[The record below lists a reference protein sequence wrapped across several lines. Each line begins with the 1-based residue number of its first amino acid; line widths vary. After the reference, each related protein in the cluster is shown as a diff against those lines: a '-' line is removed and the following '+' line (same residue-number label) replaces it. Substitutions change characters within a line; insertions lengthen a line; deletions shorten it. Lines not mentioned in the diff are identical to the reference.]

1 MLTVAGS
8 SKNKGVSPSRQED
21 FPAWFQAVVREGE
34 VAELAHVRGCMVIRP
49 WGYAIWELM
58 QAELDREIKKSGA
71 SNAYFP
77 LFIPLSYFEE
87 EAEHV
92 EGFAKEMAVVTHHRL
107 EEDPS
112 DPGKLKPGGELTEP
126 LIVRPTSETIIGKSF
141 AKWINSYR
149 DLPLMVNQWANVVR
163 WELRPRVLLRTTE
176 FLWQEG
182 HTAFA
187 SEEEARENTQEMLE
201 VYRRFAEEFLAIPVL
216 TGEKPEEERFPGALM
231 TLSIEA
237 MMQDGKALQ
246 AGTSHYLGQSFAKA
260 AEIDFLD
267 REGERQLVHTASWG
281 VSTRLLGAL
290 IMSHSD
296 DIGLRL
302 PPTVAPQQV
311 VVVPIPR
318 GEEGPA
324 VIAEAQAL
332 AQEIGELSL
341 GGREVRVMADLR
353 DREPPDKRWEWTRK
367 GVPLILELGPRDLRE
382 GVVALRRRDV
392 DARPEP
398 LERSRVA
405 EAIPALLGEI
415 QDAYHRA
422 AAERL
427 AERTRRDIR
436 DADEFREWFDT
447 DPADASAGGFVRG
460 PWSEALESAQ
470 LLEELKVTVRCIPFD
485 QDLPEG
491 ARCVLTGKPAVTEA
505 VFAKAY

>member
-1 MLTVAGS
+1 VAAS

-58 QAELDREIKKSGA
+58 QAELDRQIKKSGA

-77 LFIPLSYFEE
+77 LFIPLEYFES
-87 EAEHV
+87 EAKHV

-107 EEDPS
+107 EEDPG
-112 DPGKLKPGGELTEP
+112 DPEKLTPGGKLTEP

-149 DLPLMVNQWANVVR
+149 DLPMMLNQWANVVR

-182 HTAFA
+182 HAAFA
-187 SEEEARENTQEMLE
+187 TEEEARENAEEMLE
-201 VYRRFAEEFLAIPVL
+201 VYRSFADSFLAMPVL
-216 TGEKPEEERFPGALM
+216 TGEKPEEERFPGAVM

-246 AGTSHYLGQSFAKA
+246 AGTSHYLGQGFAKA
-260 AEIDFLD
+260 AEINFLN
-267 REGERQLVHTASWG
+267 REGERELVHTASWG

-296 DIGLRL
+296 DVGLRL
-302 PPTVAPQQV
+302 PPTVAPRQV
-311 VVVPIPR
+311 VIVPIPR
-318 GEEGPA
+318 GDDGPA
-324 VIAEAQAL
+324 VLEEAEAL
-332 AQEIGELSL
+332 AREIGDLSFE
-341 GGREVRVMADLR
+341 GTEVRVMADLR

-367 GVPLILELGPRDLRE
+367 GVPLILELGPRDLKE

-392 DARPEP
+392 DQRPESI
-398 LERSRVA
+398 ERSRIA
-405 EAIPALLGEI
+405 EVIPALLTEI
-415 QDAYHRA
+415 QAAYHDTA
-422 AAERL
+422 SERL
-427 AERTRRDIR
+427 SARTRRDIQ
-436 DADEFREWFDT
+436 DPEEFRRWFDT
-447 DPADASAGGFVRG
+447 DPADASAGGFVRA
-460 PWSEALESAQ
+460 PWSEAPESAQ
-470 LLEELKVTVRCIPFD
+470 LLEDLKVSVRCLPFD
-485 QDLPEG
+485 QELPSDS
-491 ARCVLTGKPAVTEA
+491 RCVLTGKPAVVEA

>member
-1 MLTVAGS
+1 VAS
-8 SKNKGVSPSRQED
+8 KSKNKGVSPSRQED

-34 VAELAHVRGCMVIRP
+34 VAELAHVRGSMVIRP

-58 QAELDREIKKSGA
+58 QAELDRQIKRSGA
-71 SNAYFP
+71 TNAYFP
-77 LFIPLSYFEE
+77 LFIPLSYIES

-107 EEDPS
+107 EEDPENR
-112 DPGKLKPGGELTEP
+112 GHLRPGGKLTEP
-126 LIVRPTSETIIGKSF
+126 LIVRPTSETIIGRSF

-163 WELRPRVLLRTTE
+163 WEMRPRVLLRTTE

-187 SEEEARENTQEMLE
+187 TESEARANAEQMLE
-201 VYRRFAEEFLAIPVL
+201 VYRDFAESFLAMPVL
-216 TGEKPEEERFPGALM
+216 TGEKPEEERFPGAVQ

-246 AGTSHYLGQSFAKA
+246 AGTSHYLGQSFAEA
-260 AEIDFLD
+260 AEINFLD
-267 REGERQLVHTASWG
+267 SDGERSLVHTASWG

-311 VVVPIPR
+311 VIVPIPR

-324 VIAEAQAL
+324 VLEAAEEL
-332 AQEIGELSL
+332 AREIGELSFE
-341 GGREVRVMADLR
+341 GAEVRVSADLR

-367 GVPLILELGPRDLRE
+367 GVPLILELGPRDLKE
-382 GVVALRRRDV
+382 GVVALRRRDAG
-392 DARPEP
+392 DQRPESV
-398 LERSRVA
+398 ERDQVVA
-405 EAIPALLGEI
+405 SIPTLLAGL
-415 QDAYHRA
+415 QSSYRDV

-427 AERTRRDIR
+427 SSRTRLG
-436 DADEFREWFDT
+436 ATGLDEFREWFDT
-447 DPADASAGGFVRG
+447 DPADADAGGFLRA
-460 PWSEALESAQ
+460 PWSEAPESAE

-485 QDLPEG
+485 QELPPDS
-491 ARCVLTGKPAVTEA
+491 RCVLTGEPAVVEA
-505 VFAKAY
+505 IFAKAY

>member
-1 MLTVAGS
+1 MAA
-8 SKNKGVSPSRQED
+8 KGLSPTRAED
-21 FPAWFQAVVREGE
+21 FPAWFQAVVGEGE
-34 VAELAHVRGCMVIRP
+34 VAELADERGSMVILP
-49 WGYAIWELM
+49 CGYAVWELM
-58 QAELDREIKKSGA
+58 QAELDRQIKRSGA
-71 SNAYFP
+71 TNAYFP
-77 LFIPLSYFEE
+77 LFIPLSYIES
-87 EAEHV
+87 EAKHV

-107 EEDPS
+107 EEDP
-112 DPGKLKPGGELTEP
+112 DNPGHLKPGGELAEP

-163 WELRPRVLLRTTE
+163 WEMRPRVLLRTTE

-187 SEEEARENTQEMLE
+187 TEEEARENAHRMLE
-201 VYRRFAEEFLAIPVL
+201 VYRDFADSFLAMPVL
-216 TGEKPEEERFPGALM
+216 TGEKPEEERFPGAVM

-246 AGTSHYLGQSFAKA
+246 AGTSHYLGQSFAEA
-260 AEIDFLD
+260 AEITFLD
-267 REGERQLVHTASWG
+267 REGERSLVHTASWG

-290 IMSHSD
+290 IMSHGD
-296 DIGLRL
+296 DVGLRL

-311 VVVPIPR
+311 VIVPIPR

-324 VIAEAQAL
+324 VLGAAGEL
-332 AQEIGELSL
+332 AREIGELSFD
-341 GGREVRVMADLR
+341 GVPVRVSADLR

-367 GVPLILELGPRDLRE
+367 GVPLVLELGPRDLKE
-382 GVVALRRRDV
+382 GVVALRRRDAG
-392 DARPEP
+392 DAKPES

-405 EAIPALLGEI
+405 AAIPDLLAEI
-415 QDAYHRA
+415 QGSYHRA

-427 AERTRRDIR
+427 SSRTGRDVQ
-436 DADEFREWFDT
+436 DLDGFREWFDT
-447 DPADASAGGFVRG
+447 DPSDASAGGFLRA
-460 PWSEALESAQ
+460 PWSEAPESAEILES
-470 LLEELKVTVRCIPFD
+470 LKVTVRCLPSD
-485 QDLPEG
+485 QDLPSG

>member
-1 MLTVAGS
+1 VAK

-34 VAELAHVRGCMVIRP
+34 VAELAHVRGSMVIRP

-58 QAELDREIKKSGA
+58 QGELDRQIKRSGTT
-71 SNAYFP
+71 NAYFP
-77 LFIPLSYFEE
+77 LFIPLSYIES

-107 EEDPS
+107 EEDP
-112 DPGKLKPGGELTEP
+112 DNAGHLRPGGKLTEP
-126 LIVRPTSETIIGKSF
+126 LIVRPTSETIIGRSF

-149 DLPLMVNQWANVVR
+149 DLPLKVNQWANVVR
-163 WELRPRVLLRTTE
+163 WEMRPRVLLRTTE

-187 SEEEARENTQEMLE
+187 TEEEARADAVQMLE
-201 VYRRFAEEFLAIPVL
+201 VYRAFADSFLAMPVL
-216 TGEKPEEERFPGALM
+216 TGEKPEEERFPGAVQ

-246 AGTSHYLGQSFAKA
+246 AGTSHYLGQSFAEA

-267 REGERQLVHTASWG
+267 SEGKRGLVHTASWG

-296 DIGLRL
+296 DVGLCL

-311 VVVPIPR
+311 VIVPIPR
-318 GEEGPA
+318 GDDGPA
-324 VIAEAQAL
+324 VLEAAEELAREIAD
-332 AQEIGELSL
+332 LSL
-341 GGREVRVMADLR
+341 DGIPVRVSADLR

-367 GVPLILELGPRDLRE
+367 GVPLVLELGPRDLKE
-382 GVVALRRRDV
+382 GVVALRRRDAG
-392 DARPEP
+392 DSKPES
-398 LERSRVA
+398 LERSQVA
-405 EAIPALLGEI
+405 TAIPALLAEI
-415 QDAYHRA
+415 QDSYHRA
-422 AAERL
+422 ATERL
-427 AERTRRDIR
+427 SSRTKLGAQGI
-436 DADEFREWFDT
+436 DEFREWFDT
-447 DPADASAGGFVRG
+447 DPADADAGGFLRA
-460 PWSEALESAQ
+460 PWSEAPESAQ
-470 LLEELKVTVRCIPFD
+470 LLEELKVTVRCLPLD
-485 QDLPEG
+485 QDLPPDS
-491 ARCVLTGKPAVTEA
+491 RCVLTGKPAVTEA

>member
-1 MLTVAGS
+1 MAA
-8 SKNKGVSPSRQED
+8 KGISPTRSED
-21 FPAWFQAVVREGE
+21 FPAWFQSVVREGE

-58 QAELDREIKKSGA
+58 QAELDRQIKRSGA

-77 LFIPLSYFEE
+77 LFIPLSYFES
-87 EAEHV
+87 EAKHV

-107 EEDPS
+107 EEDPT
-112 DPGKLKPGGELTEP
+112 DPEKLKPGGELAEP

-149 DLPLMVNQWANVVR
+149 DLPLMLNQWANVVR
-163 WELRPRVLLRTTE
+163 WEMRPRVLLRTTE

-187 SEEEARENTQEMLE
+187 TEEEARENTTEMLE
-201 VYRRFAEEFLAIPVL
+201 VYRRFAEEFLAMPVL
-216 TGEKPEEERFPGALM
+216 TGEKSEEERFPGAVM

-246 AGTSHYLGQSFAKA
+246 AGTSHYLGQSFAEA
-260 AEIDFLD
+260 AEIDFLNK
-267 REGERQLVHTASWG
+267 EGERELVHTASWG

-296 DIGLRL
+296 DVGLRL

-311 VVVPIPR
+311 AIVPIPR
-318 GEEGPA
+318 GEDGPA
-324 VIAEAQAL
+324 VLEEAQAL
-332 AQEIGELSL
+332 AREIEGLSFQ
-341 GGREVRVMADLR
+341 GTEVRVLADLR

-367 GVPLILELGPRDLRE
+367 GVPLVLELGPRDLKE

-405 EAIPALLGEI
+405 EVIPALLGEI

-427 AERTRRDIR
+427 SSRTRRDV
-436 DADEFREWFDT
+436 EELENFRRWFDT
-447 DPADASAGGFVRG
+447 DPADAGAGGFVRA
-460 PWSEALESAQ
+460 PWSEDPESAAV
-470 LLEELKVTVRCIPFD
+470 LDDLKVSVRCLPFD
-485 QDLPEG
+485 QDLADG
-491 ARCVLTGKPAVTEA
+491 SRCVLTGKPAVVEA

>member
-1 MLTVAGS
+1 
-8 SKNKGVSPSRQED
+8 
-21 FPAWFQAVVREGE
+21 

-58 QAELDREIKKSGA
+58 QAELDRQIKKSGA

-77 LFIPLSYFEE
+77 LFIPLEYFES
-87 EAEHV
+87 EAKHV

-107 EEDPS
+107 EQDPD
-112 DPGKLKPGGELTEP
+112 DPDKLKPGGKLAEP

-149 DLPLMVNQWANVVR
+149 DLPLMLNQWANVVR

-187 SEEEARENTQEMLE
+187 SEEEARRNAEEMLE
-201 VYRRFAEEFLAIPVL
+201 VYRRFADSFLAMPVL
-216 TGEKPEEERFPGALM
+216 TGEKSEEERFPGAVT

-246 AGTSHYLGQSFAKA
+246 AGTSHYLGQSFAEA
-260 AEIDFLD
+260 AEITFLD
-267 REGERQLVHTASWG
+267 REGERKLVHTASWG

-302 PPTVAPQQV
+302 PPTVAPRQV
-311 VVVPIPR
+311 AIVPIPR
-318 GEEGPA
+318 GDDGA
-324 VIAEAQAL
+324 TVLAEAEAL
-332 AQEIGELSL
+332 AREIEDLSFE
-341 GGREVRVMADLR
+341 GTEVRVMADLR
-353 DREPPDKRWEWTRK
+353 DREPPGKRWEWTRK
-367 GVPLILELGPRDLRE
+367 GVPLILELGPRDLKE

-392 DARPEP
+392 DARPESI
-398 LERSRVA
+398 ERGRIA
-405 EAIPALLGEI
+405 EVIPALLAEI
-415 QDAYHRA
+415 QEAYHGA

-427 AERTRRDIR
+427 SARTQRQIEEPE
-436 DADEFREWFDT
+436 EFRAWFDT
-447 DPADASAGGFVRG
+447 DPADASAGGFVRA
-460 PWSEALESAQ
+460 PWSEAPESAQ
-470 LLEELKVTVRCIPFD
+470 LLEELKVSVRCLPFD
-485 QDLPEG
+485 QDLP
-491 ARCVLTGKPAVTEA
+491 ADSRCVLTGKPAVVEA

>member
-1 MLTVAGS
+1 MAS
-8 SKNKGVSPSRQED
+8 KSKNRGVSPSRQED

-34 VAELAHVRGCMVIRP
+34 VAELAHVRGSMVIRP

-58 QAELDREIKKSGA
+58 QAELDCQIKRSGA
-71 SNAYFP
+71 ANAYFP
-77 LFIPLSYFEE
+77 LFIPLSYIES
-87 EAEHV
+87 EAKHV

-107 EEDPS
+107 EEDPD
-112 DPGKLKPGGELTEP
+112 DPGHLRPGGKLTEP

-163 WELRPRVLLRTTE
+163 WEMRPRVLLRTTE

-187 SEEEARENTQEMLE
+187 TEAEARANAEQMLE
-201 VYRRFAEEFLAIPVL
+201 VYRAFADSFLAMPVL
-216 TGEKPEEERFPGALM
+216 TGEKPEEERFPGAVQ

-246 AGTSHYLGQSFAKA
+246 AGTSHYLGQSFAEA
-260 AEIDFLD
+260 AEINFLD
-267 REGERQLVHTASWG
+267 REGERGLVHTASWG

-296 DIGLRL
+296 DVGLRL

-311 VVVPIPR
+311 AIVPIPR
-318 GEEGPA
+318 GDDGPA
-324 VIAEAQAL
+324 VLEAAEEL
-332 AQEIGELSL
+332 AKEIGDLSL
-341 GGREVRVMADLR
+341 DGIPVRVSADLR

-367 GVPLILELGPRDLRE
+367 GVPLVLELGPRDLKE

-392 DARPEP
+392 DAKPES
-398 LERSRVA
+398 LERSQVA
-405 EAIPALLGEI
+405 TAIPALLAEI
-415 QDAYHRA
+415 QDSYHRA
-422 AAERL
+422 ATERL
-427 AERTRRDIR
+427 GSRTKRGVEGI
-436 DADEFREWFDT
+436 DEFREWFDT
-447 DPADASAGGFVRG
+447 DPADADAGGFLRA
-460 PWSEALESAQ
+460 PWSEAPESAQ
-470 LLEELKVTVRCIPFD
+470 LLEELKVTVRCLPLD
-485 QDLPEG
+485 QDLPPDS
-491 ARCVLTGKPAVTEA
+491 RCVLTGKPAVAEA

>member
-1 MLTVAGS
+1 VS
-8 SKNKGVSPSRQED
+8 RKSKGVSPSRQED

-49 WGYAIWELM
+49 WGYAVWELM
-58 QAELDREIKKSGA
+58 QAELDRQIKRSGA

-112 DPGKLKPGGELTEP
+112 NPEKLKPGGELTEP

-163 WELRPRVLLRTTE
+163 WEMRPRVLLRTTE

-187 SEEEARENTQEMLE
+187 SEEEARENTEQMLE
-201 VYRRFAEEFLAIPVL
+201 VYRRFADEFLAMPVV
-216 TGEKPEEERFPGALM
+216 TGEKPEEERFPGAVV

-260 AEIDFLD
+260 AEIDFLN
-267 REGERQLVHTASWG
+267 REGERELVHTASWG

-296 DIGLRL
+296 DVGLRL

-311 VVVPIPR
+311 VIVPIPR
-318 GEEGPA
+318 GEDGPA
-324 VIAEAQAL
+324 VLEEAKALEREIADL
-332 AQEIGELSL
+332 AFQ
-341 GGREVRVMADLR
+341 GGEVRVTADLR

-367 GVPLILELGPRDLRE
+367 GVPLVLELGPRDLKE
-382 GVVALRRRDV
+382 GVVALRRRDAG
-392 DARPEP
+392 DAKPES
-398 LERSRVA
+398 LERSRIA
-405 EAIPALLGEI
+405 TAIPELLAEI
-415 QDAYHRA
+415 QGTYHRA

-427 AERTRRDIR
+427 EMRTRSDI
-436 DADEFREWFDT
+436 ADFDGFREWFDT
-447 DPADASAGGFVRG
+447 DPADASAGGFVRA
-460 PWSEALESAQ
+460 PWSEAPESAD
-470 LLEELKVTVRCIPFD
+470 LLEELKVTVRCLPFD
-485 QDLPEG
+485 QNLPPDS
-491 ARCVLTGKPAVTEA
+491 RCVLTGKPATVEA
-505 VFAKAY
+505 IFAKAY

>member
-1 MLTVAGS
+1 MAS
-8 SKNKGVSPSRQED
+8 KSKNKGVSPSRQED

-34 VAELAHVRGCMVIRP
+34 VAELAHVRGSMVIRP

-58 QAELDREIKKSGA
+58 QAELDRQIKRSGA

-77 LFIPLSYFEE
+77 LFIPLSYIES

-107 EEDPS
+107 EEDPES
-112 DPGKLKPGGELTEP
+112 PGHLRPGGKLAEP
-126 LIVRPTSETIIGKSF
+126 LIVRPTSETIIGRSF
-141 AKWINSYR
+141 AKWVNSYR

-163 WELRPRVLLRTTE
+163 WEMRPRVLLRTTE

-187 SEEEARENTQEMLE
+187 TEEEARANAEQMLE
-201 VYRRFAEEFLAIPVL
+201 VYRGFAEQFLAMPVL
-216 TGEKPEEERFPGALM
+216 TGEKPEEERFPGAVQ

-246 AGTSHYLGQSFAKA
+246 AGTSHYLGQSFAEA
-260 AEIDFLD
+260 AEINFLD
-267 REGERQLVHTASWG
+267 REGKRSLVHTASWG

-311 VVVPIPR
+311 AIVPIPR

-324 VIAEAQAL
+324 VLEAAEEL
-332 AQEIGELSL
+332 AREIGELVFE
-341 GGREVRVMADLR
+341 GAPVRVSADLR

-367 GVPLILELGPRDLRE
+367 GVPLVLELGPRDLKE
-382 GVVALRRRDV
+382 GVVALRRRDAG
-392 DARPEP
+392 DAKPES
-398 LERSRVA
+398 LERGKVG
-405 EAIPALLGEI
+405 EAIPALLAEI
-415 QDAYHRA
+415 QGSYRDAA
-422 AAERL
+422 LDRL
-427 AERTRRDIR
+427 QARTRLDVRGP
-436 DADEFREWFDT
+436 DEFREFFDT
-447 DPADASAGGFVRG
+447 DPGDASAGGFLRA
-460 PWSEALESAQ
+460 PWSEAPESAQ
-470 LLEELKVTVRCIPFD
+470 LLDEMKVTVRCLPFD
-485 QDLPEG
+485 QDLAPDSL
-491 ARCVLTGKPAVTEA
+491 CVLTGEPAVTEA

>member
-1 MLTVAGS
+1 MAS

-34 VAELAHVRGCMVIRP
+34 VAELAHVRGSMVIRP

-58 QAELDREIKKSGA
+58 QAELDRQIKRSGA

-77 LFIPLSYFEE
+77 LFIPTQL
-87 EAEHV
+87 
-92 EGFAKEMAVVTHHRL
+92 HRERGQARRGL
-107 EEDPS
+107 RQGDGGGDPS
-112 DPGKLKPGGELTEP
+112 PAGRGPGQPRAPEAGGKLTEP

-163 WELRPRVLLRTTE
+163 WEMRPRVLLRTTE

-187 SEEEARENTQEMLE
+187 SEEEARENAQQMLE
-201 VYRRFAEEFLAIPVL
+201 VYRDFADSFLAMPVL
-216 TGEKPEEERFPGALM
+216 TGEKPEEERFPGAVM

-246 AGTSHYLGQSFAKA
+246 AGTSHYLGQSFAEA
-260 AEIDFLD
+260 AEITFLD
-267 REGERQLVHTASWG
+267 REGERGLVHTASWG

-311 VVVPIPR
+311 VIVPIPR
-318 GEEGPA
+318 GDEGPA
-324 VIAEAQAL
+324 VLEAAEEL
-332 AQEIGELSL
+332 AREIGGLSFD
-341 GGREVRVMADLR
+341 GTQVRVSADLR

-367 GVPLILELGPRDLRE
+367 GVPLVLELGPRDLKE

-392 DARPEP
+392 DAKPES

-405 EAIPALLGEI
+405 EATPALLAEI
-415 QDAYHRA
+415 QDSYRDA

-427 AERTRRDIR
+427 SARTRLDVT
-436 DADEFREWFDT
+436 DPDGFREWFDT
-447 DPADASAGGFVRG
+447 DPADADAGGFLRA
-460 PWSEALESAQ
+460 PWSEAPESAQ
-470 LLEELKVTVRCIPFD
+470 LLEELKVTVRCLPFD
-485 QDLPEG
+485 QALPPG
-491 ARCVLTGKPAVTEA
+491 STCVLTGKPAVVEA

>member
-1 MLTVAGS
+1 
-8 SKNKGVSPSRQED
+8 
-21 FPAWFQAVVREGE
+21 VVREGE

-58 QAELDREIKKSGA
+58 QAELDRQIKRSGA

-77 LFIPLSYFEE
+77 LFIPLSYFES
-87 EAEHV
+87 EAKHV

-107 EEDPS
+107 EEDPE
-112 DPGKLKPGGELTEP
+112 DPEKLKPGGKLTEP

-163 WELRPRVLLRTTE
+163 WEMRPRVLLRTTE

-187 SEEEARENTQEMLE
+187 TEEEARGNAEEMLE
-201 VYRRFAEEFLAIPVL
+201 VYRRFAESFLAMPVI
-216 TGEKPEEERFPGALM
+216 TGEKSEEERFPGAVM

-246 AGTSHYLGQSFAKA
+246 AGTSHYLGQSFAEA
-260 AEIDFLD
+260 AEINFLN
-267 REGERQLVHTASWG
+267 REGERELVHTASWG

-311 VVVPIPR
+311 VIVPIPR
-318 GEEGPA
+318 GDDGPA
-324 VIAEAQAL
+324 VLEAAEEL
-332 AQEIGELSL
+332 AREIGELSFD
-341 GGREVRVMADLR
+341 GIPVRVSADLR

-367 GVPLILELGPRDLRE
+367 GVPLVLELGPRDLKE

-392 DARPEP
+392 GDAKPES
-398 LERSRVA
+398 LERSQVA
-405 EAIPALLGEI
+405 TAIPALLAEI
-415 QDAYHRA
+415 QDSYRGA

-427 AERTRRDIR
+427 SSRTRRDVE
-436 DADEFREWFDT
+436 DLEGFREWFDT
-447 DPADASAGGFVRG
+447 DPSDSGAGGFLRA
-460 PWSEALESAQ
+460 PWSEAPESA
-470 LLEELKVTVRCIPFD
+470 EIMEDLKVTVRCLPSD
-485 QDLPEG
+485 QDLPPNS
-491 ARCVLTGKPAVTEA
+491 RCVLTGKPAVVEA

>member
-1 MLTVAGS
+1 MGRA
-8 SKNKGVSPSRQED
+8 KNKGVSPSRKED

-58 QAELDREIKKSGA
+58 QAELDRQIKKSGA

-77 LFIPLSYFEE
+77 LFIPLEYFEA
-87 EAEHV
+87 EAKHV

-107 EEDPS
+107 EQDPEDPEKLT
-112 DPGKLKPGGELTEP
+112 PGGKLAEP

-163 WELRPRVLLRTTE
+163 WEMRPRVLLRTTE

-187 SEEEARENTQEMLE
+187 TEEEARENTEEMLE
-201 VYRRFAEEFLAIPVL
+201 VYRRFADSFLAMPVL
-216 TGEKPEEERFPGALM
+216 TGEKSEDERFPGAVM

-246 AGTSHYLGQSFAKA
+246 AGTSHYLGQNFAEA
-260 AEIDFLD
+260 AEINFLN
-267 REGERQLVHTASWG
+267 REGERELVHTASWG

-296 DIGLRL
+296 DVGLRL

-311 VVVPIPR
+311 VIVPIPR
-318 GEEGPA
+318 GDEGPA
-324 VIAEAQAL
+324 VLEEAKTLAE
-332 AQEIGELSL
+332 EIGDLSFQ
-341 GGREVRVMADLR
+341 GSDVRVMADLR
-353 DREPPDKRWEWTRK
+353 EREPPDKRWEWTRK
-367 GVPLILELGPRDLRE
+367 GVPLVLELGPRDLQE
-382 GVVALRRRDV
+382 GVVAVRRRDV
-392 DARPEP
+392 EDSRPESV
-398 LERSRVA
+398 ERSA
-405 EAIPALLGEI
+405 LAAAIPVLLQEI
-415 QDAYHRA
+415 QDAYHGA
-422 AAERL
+422 ATERMSS
-427 AERTRRDIR
+427 RTRRDI
-436 DADEFREWFDT
+436 DNLEEFRRWFDT
-447 DPADASAGGFVRG
+447 DPADASAGGFVRA
-460 PWSEALESAQ
+460 PWSEAPESARV
-470 LLEELKVTVRCIPFD
+470 LEELKVTVRCIPFD
-485 QDLPEG
+485 QDLPPG
-491 ARCVLTGKPAVTEA
+491 SRCVLTGEPAVVEA

>member
-1 MLTVAGS
+1 MSSASKS

-58 QAELDREIKKSGA
+58 QAELDRQIKKSGA

-77 LFIPLSYFEE
+77 LFIPLEYFES
-87 EAEHV
+87 EAKHV

-107 EEDPS
+107 EEDPG
-112 DPGKLKPGGELTEP
+112 DPEKLTPGGKLTEP

-149 DLPLMVNQWANVVR
+149 DLPMMLNQWANVVR

-187 SEEEARENTQEMLE
+187 TEKEARDNAEEMLE
-201 VYRRFAEEFLAIPVL
+201 VYRRFADSFLAMPVL
-216 TGEKPEEERFPGALM
+216 TGEKPEEERFPGAVM
-231 TLSIEA
+231 TLSLEA

-246 AGTSHYLGQSFAKA
+246 AGTSHYLGQSFARA
-260 AEIDFLD
+260 AEINFLN
-267 REGERQLVHTASWG
+267 REGERELVHTASWG

-296 DIGLRL
+296 DVGLRL
-302 PPTVAPQQV
+302 PPTVAPRQV
-311 VVVPIPR
+311 VIVPIPR
-318 GEEGPA
+318 GDDGPA
-324 VIAEAQAL
+324 VLEEAEAL
-332 AQEIGELSL
+332 AREIGDLSFQ
-341 GGREVRVMADLR
+341 GTEIRVMADLR

-367 GVPLILELGPRDLRE
+367 GVPLILELGPRDLKE
-382 GVVALRRRDV
+382 GVVALRRRDL
-392 DARPEP
+392 DQRPESI
-398 LERSRVA
+398 ERSRIA
-405 EAIPALLGEI
+405 EMIPSLLTEI
-415 QDAYHRA
+415 QAAYHGTA
-422 AAERL
+422 SERL
-427 AERTRRDIR
+427 SVRTRRDIQ
-436 DADEFREWFDT
+436 DPEEFRAWFDT
-447 DPADASAGGFVRG
+447 DPADASAGGFVRA
-460 PWSEALESAQ
+460 PWSEAPESAQ
-470 LLEELKVTVRCIPFD
+470 LLEELKVSVRCLPFD
-485 QDLPEG
+485 QELPSDS
-491 ARCVLTGKPAVTEA
+491 RCVLTGKPAVVEA